1 MKSDTNAKLRPLRK
15 VTKVRKF
22 GVVWGGLVWFSVVQL
37 VLWCGVGGGVV
48 WEVVWSNV
56 VGSGVVWCGRV
67 W

>member
-15 VTKVRKF
+15 VIKVRKS
-22 GVVWGGLVWFSVVQL
+22 GVVWDGLVWCSVVQL
-37 VLWCGVGGGVV
+37 VLWCGVGSGVV

-56 VGSGVVWCGRV
+56 VGSDIVWCGGV